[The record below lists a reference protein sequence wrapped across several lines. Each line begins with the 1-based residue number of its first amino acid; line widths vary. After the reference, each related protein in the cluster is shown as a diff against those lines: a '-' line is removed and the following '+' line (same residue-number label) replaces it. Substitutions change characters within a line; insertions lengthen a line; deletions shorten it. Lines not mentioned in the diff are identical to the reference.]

1 MLPPTTKARS
11 TSAWLPERKREGSGD
26 ERAPSLRSGTP
37 MTPTQRMAPERD
49 DAVLPATRALSAFIV
64 PFLVAAFVVL
74 YGYPSETGR
83 LFAWNITPSMT
94 PMTLGAVY
102 IGGAYFFVQAFRA
115 KQWHTVQAGFVAVG
129 TFATLL
135 GVATIIHWDRFNHD
149 HVAFW
154 LWAGLYFTTP
164 FLVWAVWLA
173 NRRRQAPPGPDE
185 VLLPAAARRV
195 MAATAGLAMVVG
207 VFLFVAPQRA
217 IDTWPW
223 MLTPLTARV
232 MSGIFMLGLAG
243 LGVVT
248 DGRWSAARLMLQVQ
262 VFMLTLI
269 LVAAVRAH
277 ADFDASNPLTWLLL
291 GGFAAA
297 TVSAGVLS
305 VTMARRAR
313 QPALKTA

>member
-1 MLPPTTKARS
+1 
-11 TSAWLPERKREGSGD
+11 
-26 ERAPSLRSGTP
+26 
-37 MTPTQRMAPERD
+37 MTPTQPGAPERD
-49 DAVLPATRALSAFIV
+49 DGLMPATRALSAFIV
-64 PFLVAAFVVL
+64 PFLVVAFVVL
-74 YGYPSETGR
+74 YGYPRDTGR
-83 LFAWNITPSMT
+83 LFAWKINPPMT

-115 KQWHTVQAGFVAVG
+115 KQWHTVKAGFVAVG
-129 TFATLL
+129 TFASML

-164 FLVWAVWLA
+164 FLVWGVWLA
-173 NRRRQAPPGPDE
+173 NRRREAPPGPGDL
-185 VLLPAAARRV
+185 LLPSAARGV
-195 MAATAGLAMVVG
+195 MVATAGLAVVVA
-207 VFLFVAPQRA
+207 VFLYLLPERA
-217 IDTWPW
+217 IDMWPW
-223 MLTPLTARV
+223 TLTPLTSRV
-232 MSGIFMLGLAG
+232 MGAIFMLGVAG

-269 LVAAVRAH
+269 LVAALRAH

-297 TVSAGVLS
+297 TVSAAALS
-305 VTMARRAR
+305 VTMGRRAR
-313 QPALKTA
+313 PGAVA